1 MRLPT
6 PEENPL
12 PEDDATDSNDSPN
25 LELEK
30 SSQHRYLARLIGS
43 WEGISR
49 TWFEPGQLADESP
62 ITGTIRPVLDG
73 RFVAHEYE
81 SSLQGKRIVGMA
93 IHGYAIQR
101 KKFVTVWID
110 GFHMGTDIMLSE
122 GGDEVKGDGFSVLGS
137 YGDPAGES
145 RWGWRTEVELQG
157 EDALTITHYN
167 IDPEGEEARAVEI
180 QYKRK
185 A

>member
-1 MRLPT
+1 MRSPRL
-6 PEENPL
+6 EENPL
-12 PEDDATDSNDSPN
+12 PDKDADQAPDSELSRSPH
-25 LELEK
+25 
-30 SSQHRYLARLIGS
+30 HRHLSRLIGS

-49 TWFEPGQLADESP
+49 TWFEPGKLADESP
-62 ITGTIRPVLDG
+62 VTGTIRPVLDG

-81 SSLQGKRIVGMA
+81 SSLQGKRLVGMA

-101 KKFVTVWID
+101 KMFVTAWVD

-122 GGDEVKGDGFSVLGS
+122 GGSEFEGDGFSVLGG
-137 YGDPAGES
+137 YGDPKIGA
-145 RWGWRTEVELQG
+145 RWDWRTEVELQG
-157 EDALTITHYN
+157 EDAMTITHYN
-167 IDPEGEEARAVEI
+167 IDPAGEEAKAVEI